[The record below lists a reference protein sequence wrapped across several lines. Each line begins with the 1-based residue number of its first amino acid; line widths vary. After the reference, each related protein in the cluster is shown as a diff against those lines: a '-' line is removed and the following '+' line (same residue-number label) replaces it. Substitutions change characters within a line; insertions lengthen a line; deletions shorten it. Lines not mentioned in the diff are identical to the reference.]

1 MQTEYKVI
9 SPRKPFRTGDILIH
23 DSDTDMIYLAS
34 NPFVS
39 MSFEYAKAINL
50 PIINEKD
57 LGIKVIDVEQK
68 EYDSVAELFKGIRKR
83 NKINQA
89 TWSELTGLSRTS
101 IVNIEQ
107 GIQSDY
113 VGYINKWLEKTGY
126 EVVLKVRK
134 KKIKT

>member
-1 MQTEYKVI
+1 MKTEYKVL
-9 SPRKPFRTGDILIH
+9 SPRKPFNTGDILIH
-23 DSDTDMIYLAS
+23 DSDTGMIYLSS
-34 NPFVS
+34 NPSIS

-50 PIINEKD
+50 AILREKD
-57 LGIKVIDVEQK
+57 LAIKNIDIEQK
-68 EYDSVAELFKGIRKR
+68 EYVNIAELFKSIRKQ

-107 GIQSDY
+107 GSQSNY
-113 VGYINKWLEKTGY
+113 VGHINDWLKNTDY

-134 KKIKT
+134 KKK

>member
-1 MQTEYKVI
+1 MKTEYKVL
-9 SPRKPFRTGDILIH
+9 SPRKPFNAGDILIH
-23 DSDTDMIYLAS
+23 DSDTGMIYLSS
-34 NPFVS
+34 NPSIS

-50 PIINEKD
+50 AILREKD
-57 LGIKVIDVEQK
+57 LAIKNIDVEQK
-68 EYDSVAELFKGIRKR
+68 EYVSTAELFKAIRKQ

-107 GIQSDY
+107 GSQSNY
-113 VGYINKWLEKTGY
+113 VGYINDWLKNTDY
-126 EVVLKVRK
+126 EVVLKVKK